1 MAVNARC
8 RIGAGMT
15 ASMMTPLQAQQ
26 FRLTFG
32 LIVTM

>member
-1 MAVNARC
+1 MAVNAGC

-15 ASMMTPLQAQQ
+15 AAIMTPLQPQQ